1 MKLQN
6 LKYII
11 EIANHK
17 SITAA
22 AKSLYMTQ
30 SALSAAVKETEE
42 ELGIKIF
49 ERVPRGVVVTFDGE
63 DFLKYCKEIV
73 EKTDYLTNRYKSRDL
88 VHTYFS
94 VSTQHLPFAVRAFI
108 TLLNSFSN
116 PDYDLSIRETDTMTL
131 FHDIHNG
138 RSELGV
144 AAFLNSQLRPI
155 QKALFNYDLEFHEI
169 TQLDFYVFLRKNH
182 PLASKETISL
192 DDLEEYPFI
201 TYDQES
207 EPNPYTEEIL
217 FYQSL
222 GKNIHVNDR
231 STKLAIIRGSDAVS
245 IGIDLPNSNSD
256 FFFRNRNNIIIAV
269 PLKEQLGQQH
279 IGYLTRKNASISY
292 LGNEYLTH
300 MKEELSILKAPLKE
314 G

>member
-6 LKYII
+6 LRYII

-192 DDLEEYPFI
+192 
-201 TYDQES
+201 
-207 EPNPYTEEIL
+207 EEIL